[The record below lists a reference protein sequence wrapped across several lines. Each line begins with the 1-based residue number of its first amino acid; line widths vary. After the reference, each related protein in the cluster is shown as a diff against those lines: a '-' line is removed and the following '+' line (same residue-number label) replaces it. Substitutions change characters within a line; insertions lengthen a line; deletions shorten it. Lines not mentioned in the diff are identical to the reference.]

1 MPSEQLLGPLSA
13 LLSSVTWA
21 VGVSAY
27 TEMARHHPAH
37 AINMSRAL
45 VAAPLFALMAW
56 LSGDSFTVSNYQLL
70 MLTLSIISSYSFGDV
85 LFLWA
90 ARTIGIP
97 TALAI
102 ASSYPLWSAL
112 VGWGVRGEQMALS
125 GWGGLLLLILS
136 VATVIR
142 TGASQSPHD
151 LPSRDYWKGI
161 LCSLAVSLLWSL
173 NTYSVSEGSTGLSS
187 AASNTI
193 RMTLGIFLCPLIGIP
208 LTGRKEIF
216 LPWKMVKKYS
226 WVFFFEG
233 FGGSLFYAYGLVHSS
248 LATGSALSSLSPI
261 LTVPLVIWQGKE
273 RFSWIRAL
281 AIVGVILGAWILVSA
296 TSN

>member
-1 MPSEQLLGPLSA
+1 
-13 LLSSVTWA
+13 
-21 VGVSAY
+21 
-27 TEMARHHPAH
+27 MARHHPAH

>member
-1 MPSEQLLGPLSA
+1 MPSEQLLGPLCA

-21 VGVSAY
+21 AGVSAY

-45 VAAPLFALMAW
+45 VAAPLFALLAW
-56 LSGDSFTVSNYQLL
+56 FSGDSFSVSNYQLW

-102 ASSYPLWSAL
+102 ASCYPLWSAL
-112 VGWGVRGEQMALS
+112 VGWGVRGEEMALS

-142 TGASQSPHD
+142 TGASQSIHAMP
-151 LPSRDYWKGI
+151 PKNYVKGVV
-161 LCSLAVSLLWSL
+161 CSLAVSLLWSL

-187 AASNTI
+187 ATANTI
-193 RMTLGIFLCPLIGIP
+193 RMTLGIFLCPLIGVP
-208 LTGRKEIF
+208 LTGRREIF
-216 LPWKMVKKYS
+216 LPWKAVKKYS
-226 WVFFFEG
+226 WVFLLEG

-248 LATGSALSSLSPI
+248 LATGAALSSLSPI

-273 RFSWIRAL
+273 RFSWIRIL
-281 AIVGVILGAWILVSA
+281 AILGVIAGAWILVSA
-296 TSN
+296 TSL